1 MKDVENMTRVLS
13 HKQLRCLMV
22 KNGGSSTWSKINLL
36 GGLSAI
42 PPMWA
47 VIISTLVAVALY
59 TSSPLRP
66 AFLGLFRFVLPSL
79 FPVATQGTLL

>member
-1 MKDVENMTRVLS
+1 M
-13 HKQLRCLMV
+13 
-22 KNGGSSTWSKINLL
+22 